1 MWWQWILFVGVGI
14 VIGAIA
20 ASIASDDSRGCL
32 IDMFIGIAGA
42 VVGGALFS
50 MFIKGTFAL
59 VGIFGAIIV
68 GVLFLLALKLYFHY
82 RQWKR
87 SRRATYRH

>member
-1 MWWQWILFVGVGI
+1 MWWQWIIYVGVGI

-32 IDMFIGIAGA
+32 MDIVIGVAGA

-50 MFIKGTFAL
+50 LLIKGAFAMI
-59 VGIFGAIIV
+59 GIFGAIIV

-87 SRRATYRH
+87 SRRITYRQ